1 MGGGSSS
8 QAQGGEVSRAADANN
23 ANKTSSSSKPPMN
36 YMENAFIK
44 QEARDLNIEHSL
56 VAYAYQKQNTIEAYE
71 SKLNQQTEEQK

>member
-8 QAQGGEVSRAADANN
+8 QAQGSEVSRAADANN
-23 ANKTSSSSKPPMN
+23 ANKTSSSRPPMN
-36 YMENAFIK
+36 YMENTFIK